1 MQASPADVARALLE
15 LSTSLPNGK
24 EWLREIRDALSREV
38 KEAEGALQV
47 MLTTPTGN
55 AGHLADAVQ
64 KILEQ
69 KHGRPV
75 QITERANPSLVGGAI
90 LQYGDQQI
98 DLSVRGSLHGLE
110 TAIRSASL

>member
-24 EWLREIRDALSREV
+24 EWLRAVRDELSKEV
-38 KEAEGALQV
+38 KGAEGALHV
-47 MLTTPTGN
+47 TLTTPTGN
-55 AGHLADAVQ
+55 AEHLAAAV
-64 KILEQ
+64 KKMLEQ

-75 QITERANPSLVGGAI
+75 QITERSNPTLVGGAI

-98 DLSVRGSLHGLE
+98 DLSVRGSLQGLE